1 MNEEAVLYTHTK
13 AFYRALKA
21 QDFDS
26 LRKLC
31 ANVFSRCSMKMR
43 TLVDSR
49 RLALRGTVDSQL
61 ADHLHEVVDFSVHG
75 RLADVQVLL
84 HGDAGKEGQDH
95 LGEHSRF
102 HGGFLGFDISRDQIF
117 EKGAALGND
126 FLRRVWEHRKL
137 VHGIDREAT
146 LLTLQVAG
154 PEFQKALD
162 VIPAERLGG
171 QQFFL
176 LPFSQVVPQTLQIQV
191 SLARELGIEAGL
203 VYARS
208 LFQVLKAGIR
218 EAVFPEDWH
227 RLLQNAFPAEV
238 LRSPHGLY
246 YDVLNCSVQYS
257 CNPNGFRAS

>member
-61 ADHLHEVVDFSVHG
+61 ADHLHEVFDFSVHG

-126 FLRRVWEHRKL
+126 FLRRGWEHREL
-137 VHGIDREAT
+137 VHGIDRETT
-146 LLTLQVAG
+146 LLTLQAAG
-154 PEFQKALD
+154 REFQKALD
-162 VIPAERLGG
+162 VFPSERIGG
-171 QQFFL
+171 QQFL
-176 LPFSQVVPQTLQIQV
+176 LLQFFQVVPQTFQIQI
-191 SLARELGIEAGL
+191 SLIRELGIEAGL

-208 LFQVLKAGIR
+208 LFQFLKAGIR
-218 EAVFPEDWH
+218 EAEFPEDRQCFLKH
-227 RLLQNAFPAEV
+227 AFPAEV
-238 LRSPHGLY
+238 LGTSHKDIIAY
-246 YDVLNCSVQYS
+246 
-257 CNPNGFRAS
+257 

>member
-1 MNEEAVLYTHTK
+1 ML
-13 AFYRALKA
+13 
-21 QDFDS
+21 S
-26 LRKLC
+26 
-31 ANVFSRCSMKMR
+31 
-43 TLVDSR
+43 
-49 RLALRGTVDSQL
+49 
-61 ADHLHEVVDFSVHG
+61 
-75 RLADVQVLL
+75 
-84 HGDAGKEGQDH
+84 GKEGQDH

-117 EKGAALGND
+117 ENGAALGND

-191 SLARELGIEAGL
+191 SLVRELGIEAGL

-218 EAVFPEDWH
+218 EAVFPEDRQ